1 MKILFMDLEEI
12 KGQAKKE
19 IEVVQ
24 DNKDLENWRIKYL
37 GRKSDLSLFFDN
49 LKKIPLDQ
57 RKKDARK
64 AQDVRSFLFNL
75 FKSKEED
82 FLKRKENNEHLDL
95 SRPGIKKETGH
106 LHPIS
111 LVLEEIIEI
120 FRSLSFEVVEGP
132 EIETEYYNFDALRIP
147 EVHPARDMWDTLWI
161 NSNPPAGGQ
170 NPKSNVLLR
179 THTSP
184 MQIRYMEKHQPPFKI
199 IVPGKTFRHEAT
211 DASHEIQFHQVEGL
225 MVSKDVNFSNFKF
238 IIEEF
243 LKAIFKNNILIR
255 FRPSYFPFVTPGVE
269 VDIKINS
276 KKAKNDWLEIMGAG
290 MVHPD
295 LYKTVGYKERNLQG
309 FAFGLGVERI
319 AMIKYKIPDIRLFYG
334 GDLRFIEQF

>member
-1 MKILFMDLEEI
+1 MNLEEI
-12 KGQAKKE
+12 KSQAKKE
-19 IEVVQ
+19 IEAVKEI
-24 DNKDLENWRIKYL
+24 KDLDNWRIKYL

-49 LKKIPLDQ
+49 LTKIPLDQ
-57 RKKDARK
+57 RKKE
-64 AQDVRSFLFNL
+64 AQQAHNIRLFLIDL
-75 FKSKEED
+75 FKSKEKD
-82 FLKRKENNEHLDL
+82 FLEREENNEYLDL
-95 SRPGIKKETGH
+95 SQPGIKKEIGH

-111 LVLEEIIEI
+111 LVLEEIVEI
-120 FRSLSFEVVEGP
+120 FRSLGFEVIEGP

-147 EVHPARDMWDTLWI
+147 ETHPARDMWDTLWI
-161 NSNPPAGGQ
+161 TS
-170 NPKSNVLLR
+170 KMLLR

-184 MQIRYMEKHQPPFKI
+184 MQIRYMEKHQPPFRI

-225 MVSKDVNFSNFKF
+225 MVSKNINFSNFKF

-269 VDIKINS
+269 VDIKIRPQFKEQKPKVNQ
-276 KKAKNDWLEIMGAG
+276 NEWLEIMGAG

-295 LYKTVGYKERNLQG
+295 LYKIVGYKEKNLQG

-319 AMIKYKIPDIRLFYG
+319 AMIKYKISDIRLFTSS
-334 GDLRFIEQF
+334 DIRFLKQM

>member
-1 MKILFMDLEEI
+1 MNLEEI
-12 KGQAKKE
+12 KSQAKKE
-19 IEVVQ
+19 IEAVKEI
-24 DNKDLENWRIKYL
+24 KDLENWRIKYL

-57 RKKDARK
+57 RKKE
-64 AQDVRSFLFNL
+64 AQQAHNIRLFLIDL
-75 FKSKEED
+75 FKSKEKD
-82 FLKRKENNEHLDL
+82 FLEREENNEYLDL
-95 SRPGIKKETGH
+95 SQPGIKKEIGH

-111 LVLEEIIEI
+111 LVLEEIVEI
-120 FRSLSFEVVEGP
+120 FRSLGFEVIEGP

-147 EVHPARDMWDTLWI
+147 ETHPARDMWDTLWI
-161 NSNPPAGGQ
+161 TS
-170 NPKSNVLLR
+170 KMLLR

-184 MQIRYMEKHQPPFKI
+184 MQIRYMEKHQPPFRI

-225 MVSKDVNFSNFKF
+225 MVSKNINFSNFKF

-269 VDIKINS
+269 VDIKIRS
-276 KKAKNDWLEIMGAG
+276 KFKEQKSKVNQNEWLEIMGAG

-295 LYKTVGYKERNLQG
+295 LYKIVGYKEKNLQG

-319 AMIKYKIPDIRLFYG
+319 AMIKYKISDIRLFTSS
-334 GDLRFIEQF
+334 DIRFLKQM

>member
-1 MKILFMDLEEI
+1 MNLEEI
-12 KGQAKKE
+12 KSQAKKE
-19 IEVVQ
+19 IEAVREI
-24 DNKDLENWRIKYL
+24 KDLENWRIKYL

-49 LKKIPLDQ
+49 LTKIPLDQ
-57 RKKDARK
+57 RKKE
-64 AQDVRSFLFNL
+64 AQQAHNIRLFFIDL
-75 FKSKEED
+75 FKSKEKD
-82 FLKRKENNEHLDL
+82 FLEREENNEYLDL
-95 SRPGIKKETGH
+95 SQPGIKKEIGH

-111 LVLEEIIEI
+111 LVLEEIVEI
-120 FRSLSFEVVEGP
+120 FRSLGFEVIEGP

-147 EVHPARDMWDTLWI
+147 ETHPARDMWDTLWI
-161 NSNPPAGGQ
+161 TS
-170 NPKSNVLLR
+170 KMLLR

-184 MQIRYMEKHQPPFKI
+184 MQIRYMEKHQPPFRI

-225 MVSKDVNFSNFKF
+225 MVSKNINFSNFKF

-269 VDIKINS
+269 VDIKIRPQFKEQKS
-276 KKAKNDWLEIMGAG
+276 KVNQNEWLEIMGAG

-295 LYKTVGYKERNLQG
+295 LYKIVGYKEKNLQG

-319 AMIKYKIPDIRLFYG
+319 AMIKYKISDIRLFTSS
-334 GDLRFIEQF
+334 DIRFLKQM

>member
-1 MKILFMDLEEI
+1 MNLEEI
-12 KGQAKKE
+12 KSQAKKE
-19 IEVVQ
+19 IEAVKEI
-24 DNKDLENWRIKYL
+24 KDLENWRIKYL

-57 RKKDARK
+57 RKKE
-64 AQDVRSFLFNL
+64 AQQAHNIRLFLIDL
-75 FKSKEED
+75 FKSKEKD
-82 FLKRKENNEHLDL
+82 FLEREENNEYLDL
-95 SRPGIKKETGH
+95 SQPGIKKEIGH

-111 LVLEEIIEI
+111 LVLEEIVEI
-120 FRSLSFEVVEGP
+120 FRSLGFEVIEGP

-147 EVHPARDMWDTLWI
+147 ETHPARDMWDTLWI
-161 NSNPPAGGQ
+161 TS
-170 NPKSNVLLR
+170 KMLLR

-184 MQIRYMEKHQPPFKI
+184 MQIRYMEKHQPPFRI

-225 MVSKDVNFSNFKF
+225 MVSKNINFSNFKF

-269 VDIKINS
+269 VDIKIRPKFQEQKS
-276 KKAKNDWLEIMGAG
+276 KVNQNEWLEIMGAG

-295 LYKTVGYKERNLQG
+295 LYKIVGYKEKNLQG

-319 AMIKYKIPDIRLFYG
+319 AMIKYKISDIRLFTSS
-334 GDLRFIEQF
+334 DIRFLKQM